1 LTRSLHIRGVLLAA
15 AIAWPN
21 PATTPRPTSD
31 GHLTVR
37 IDGLRSDRGQVMVA
51 IFSRDL
57 QFPDGDY
64 ADEWVK
70 KPARTGSVT
79 VEFGGLPPGR
89 YAVGAF
95 HDENGNGNL
104 DTSFIGW
111 PSEGYA
117 LSNDKRLSFYRPRF
131 DESAIAIGP
140 GEQRITLHMGY

>member
-1 LTRSLHIRGVLLAA
+1 MTQRLQIRGILLAA

-21 PATTPRPTSD
+21 PTPPPGAPPD

-37 IDGLRSDRGQVMVA
+37 IDGLRSNDGQVMVA
-51 IFSRDL
+51 IFSRDF

-70 KPARTGSVT
+70 KPARTSGVT
-79 VEFGGLPPGR
+79 VTFGGLPPGN
-89 YAVGAF
+89 YAIGAF
-95 HDENGNGNL
+95 HDENGNGKL

-117 LSNDKRLSFYRPRF
+117 LSNDVRLSFYRPRF
-131 DESAIAIGP
+131 AESAFAVGP
-140 GEQRITLHMGY
+140 GEQRVTLHMGY

>member
-1 LTRSLHIRGVLLAA
+1 MNPIPGIILAA

-21 PATTPRPTSD
+21 PAATPARD

-37 IDGLRSDRGQVMVA
+37 IDGLRNGDGQVMVG

-70 KPARTGSVT
+70 KPAQPGSVT

-95 HDENGNGNL
+95 HDENRNGKL

-117 LSNDKRLSFYRPRF
+117 LSNDIRLSFYRPRF
-131 DESAIAIGP
+131 EESAFTIGA
-140 GEQRITLHMGY
+140 GEQRLTLHMGY